1 MKSDRVG
8 YLPWLHGFPVEMNK
22 QAMLERVD
30 GLLLVGLVLPAEA
43 LLVHQVVIFMTKT
56 TNCSHLH
63 KRPFL
68 RHLGRIIQMW
78 GCLLAFLSQKNA
90 EVHLVLGEKVAC
102 ATASPYLYML
112 TY

>member
-1 MKSDRVG
+1 MKSDSVG

-43 LLVHQVVIFMTKT
+43 LLVHQVVVFMTKT

-63 KRPFL
+63 KCPFL
-68 RHLGRIIQMW
+68 RHLGKIIQRW
-78 GCLLAFLSQKNA
+78 GCLLAFLSQKI
-90 EVHLVLGEKVAC
+90 LRC
-102 ATASPYLYML
+102 I
-112 TY
+112 